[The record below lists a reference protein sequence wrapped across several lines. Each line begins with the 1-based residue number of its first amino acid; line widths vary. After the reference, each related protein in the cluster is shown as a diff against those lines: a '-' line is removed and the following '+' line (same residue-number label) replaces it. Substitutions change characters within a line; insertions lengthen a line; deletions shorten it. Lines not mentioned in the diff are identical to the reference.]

1 MVSMDATLSKPC
13 RSVFPKFPMYFTF
26 RPGIQRASR
35 SLTKPTEDDCENNLS
50 VSLKGDH
57 SNDCGPQ
64 QTHTQAQ
71 TQRHGTTNSPVF
83 YLAEHRLPLGL
94 IGSVDWFCPRVV
106 RTLRAETATQLYWDA
121 LRLWADAA
129 QSQVKQTVA
138 KLKATWWPFPQI
150 LPSFV
155 EVCMQLKSRLFY

>member
-1 MVSMDATLSKPC
+1 MLHLQNLAGQFSQN
-13 RSVFPKFPMYFTF
+13 PKDLFHIQTWYPE
-26 RPGIQRASR
+26 GIEKLDETHGRLLWEQLVCLVKR
-35 SLTKPTEDDCENNLS
+35 
-50 VSLKGDH
+50 
-57 SNDCGPQ
+57 GPFKWLWSPAN
-64 QTHTQAQ
+64 THTQAQ
-71 TQRHGTTNSPVF
+71 TQRHRTTNRPVF

-138 KLKATWWPFPQI
+138 KLKTTWWPFPQI

-155 EVCMQLKSRLFY
+155 EVCMH